1 VPPVFTSLALSAV
14 RRSLRCSRFVAALL
28 VAAPLAL
35 SGCGKAPQA
44 VQDIRP
50 VRAITLTAAP
60 VNGEIELP
68 GEIRPRIESR
78 VGFQVPGRIS
88 TRRVEVGQQ
97 VAAGAVLATLDP
109 ADFKLS
115 AAAAAEQLTA
125 AQVDRDQQR
134 ADLRRFEDLHRQ
146 GFISGAELE
155 RRRAQLDAAEAR
167 LRQAQAQADVSG
179 NQAAHTV
186 LRAPARGVISGV
198 DAEVGQVVSA
208 GQSVVRLAFDGA
220 KEVAI
225 AIPEARLEALRRIAE
240 VGVTVWASE
249 AQLRG
254 RVREIAPMADA
265 ATRTYAARITLL
277 DPPPGIALGM
287 TATVRFA
294 VPSAGPALAV
304 PLSALLREGEAT
316 YVWKVDRQAMTV
328 ERAPVQVAGVAGN
341 DVLLGGGVQAGETIV
356 TAGVHLLQPGQ
367 KVRLLD
373 AGAIAPPES
382 RRP

>member
-68 GEIRPRIESR
+68 GEIRPRVESR

>member
-208 GQSVVRLAFDGA
+208 GQSVVQLALDGA

-265 ATRTYAARITLL
+265 ATRTYAARIALL

>member
-208 GQSVVRLAFDGA
+208 GQSVVRLALDGA

>member
-1 VPPVFTSLALSAV
+1 MPPVFTSLALSAV

-68 GEIRPRIESR
+68 GEIRPRVESR

-208 GQSVVRLAFDGA
+208 GQSVVRLALDGA

>member
-208 GQSVVRLAFDGA
+208 GQSVVQLALDGA